1 MIEDVAAKVNADTA
15 LVRRGRYVSLD
26 FLVGIG
32 DTDYIVAVREGRVMS
47 VGKRRLPLESV
58 SFAIR
63 AGRDVW
69 TEHWKPMPK
78 RDRHDLFNMVSA
90 GLATLDGDLL
100 PFMQNLQYFKDVLAS
115 PRAAAGE
122 A

>member
-1 MIEDVAAKVNADTA
+1 MIKDIAAKVNGNDA

-32 DTDYIVAVREGRVMS
+32 AADYIVAVRGGRIETVAP
-47 VGKRRLPLESV
+47 RRLPTETGIFSV
-58 SFAIR
+58 R
-63 AGRDVW
+63 AAAEVW
-69 TEHWKPMPK
+69 AEHWKVLPK

-115 PRAAAGE
+115 PRPGQE
-122 A
+122 EG